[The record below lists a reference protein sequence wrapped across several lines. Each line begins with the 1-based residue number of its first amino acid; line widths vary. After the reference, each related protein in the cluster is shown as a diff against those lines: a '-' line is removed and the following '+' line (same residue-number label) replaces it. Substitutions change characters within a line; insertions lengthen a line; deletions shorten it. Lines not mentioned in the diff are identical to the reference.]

1 MAHTVS
7 ASLLDDDDNDN
18 DDNDDDDDGE
28 KEEEEEKGEEWEAI
42 ENNVLDSISDTTAI
56 SLSSSVKS
64 LVDNRPSDTIA
75 SLKVL
80 WST

>member
-1 MAHTVS
+1 MATQDTAHTVS
-7 ASLLDDDDNDN
+7 ASLLDDDDND
-18 DDNDDDDDGE
+18 DDDGE
-28 KEEEEEKGEEWEAI
+28 EEEEEEEGEEWEAI

-64 LVDNRPSDTIA
+64 LIDNRPSDTIA
-75 SLKVL
+75 SLKAL

>member
-1 MAHTVS
+1 MATQDTAHTVS
-7 ASLLDDDDNDN
+7 TSLLDDDDND
-18 DDNDDDDDGE
+18 DDDGE
-28 KEEEEEKGEEWEAI
+28 EEEEEEEGEEWEAI

-64 LVDNRPSDTIA
+64 LIDNRPSDTIA
-75 SLKVL
+75 SLKAL